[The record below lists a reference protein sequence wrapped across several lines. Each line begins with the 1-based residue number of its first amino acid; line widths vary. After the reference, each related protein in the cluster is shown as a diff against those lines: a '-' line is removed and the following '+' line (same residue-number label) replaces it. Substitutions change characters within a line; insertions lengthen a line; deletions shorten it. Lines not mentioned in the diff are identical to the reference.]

1 MRSITKIPRTKAL
14 PRLLLASSETVLSAP
29 VASHFRANILGS
41 IIWLEVITAVTLNK
55 PNAQNLFPFSKPA
68 MPLFAQAYKTRY

>member
-1 MRSITKIPRTKAL
+1 
-14 PRLLLASSETVLSAP
+14 
-29 VASHFRANILGS
+29 
-41 IIWLEVITAVTLNK
+41 VITAVTLNK